1 MPQQQ
6 VPAHALHHESSW
18 PGDFQK
24 SLRFLGSLEIAPGGS
39 VRGERANLKK
49 LVLGVG
55 GGCIEA
61 KFCKKKTRWKA
72 LAEIYTMHSF
82 APFWNRIP
90 KNEENHGG
98 GKDPGPIPG
107 K

>member
-1 MPQQQ
+1 MIKHLGDLYAESGQTLQGSFSTVSKPRLGLWDSQFQ
-6 VPAHALHHESSW
+6 ALN
-18 PGDFQK
+18 G
-24 SLRFLGSLEIAPGGS
+24 LL
-39 VRGERANLKK
+39 N
-49 LVLGVG
+49 
-55 GGCIEA
+55 
-61 KFCKKKTRWKA
+61 WKA

-82 APFWNRIP
+82 APLWNRIP